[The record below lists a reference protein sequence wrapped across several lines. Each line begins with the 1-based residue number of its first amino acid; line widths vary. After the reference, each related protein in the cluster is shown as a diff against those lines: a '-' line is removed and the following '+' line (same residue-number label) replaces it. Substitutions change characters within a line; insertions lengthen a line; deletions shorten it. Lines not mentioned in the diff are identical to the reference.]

1 MTKSCETLV
10 DDNGVEI
17 LVGYCYQKDK
27 GHYEE
32 PGNPDTF
39 VEPLVYTELN
49 SVEVVI
55 KGQGVEILHRLTEK
69 QKDWIIENLTYQD

>member
-1 MTKSCETLV
+1 MTNTCETLV

-17 LVGYCYQKDK
+17 LVGYSYQKDK
-27 GHYEE
+27 GYYEE

-55 KGQGVEILHRLTEK
+55 KGKGVEILDRLDVK
-69 QKDWIIENLTYQD
+69 QKEWIIENLQYES